1 MAYATAGEL
10 ETYTG
15 NAAPANATVLVYRAS
30 RKVDELLMCA
40 VYDVDSG
47 GLPTDPVLATA
58 MREATCEQVKWGR
71 AQRHPRVGGGGSARR
86 CADRSRQAARWRES
100 GQLEA
105 PGMSGDLLA

>member
-1 MAYATAGEL
+1 LAGGSTLNRLKGIAMAYATAGEL

-47 GLPTDPVLATA
+47 GLPTNL
-58 MREATCEQVKWGR
+58 
-71 AQRHPRVGGGGSARR
+71 
-86 CADRSRQAARWRES
+86 RSPQHA
-100 GQLEA
+100 
-105 PGMSGDLLA
+105 